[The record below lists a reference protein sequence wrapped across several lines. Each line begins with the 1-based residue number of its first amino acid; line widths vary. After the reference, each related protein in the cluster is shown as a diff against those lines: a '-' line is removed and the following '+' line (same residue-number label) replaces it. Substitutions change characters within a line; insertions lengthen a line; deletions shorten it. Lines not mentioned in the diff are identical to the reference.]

1 MSDKP
6 VHIALTFDFD
16 AMSGWIAMGA
26 KSPSLI
32 SRGEFGAI
40 GVGRVLALLGSL
52 DLPATFFVPGHT
64 AAAFPRVVAAI
75 LEAGHEIGHHGWVH
89 ENPAQ
94 LTPERE
100 RQALERGLE
109 ALEEHGGVRP
119 QGYRSPAWD
128 NSPHTIPLL
137 VEYGFRY
144 ESSLMAGDFEPY
156 WCRVGDRWTT
166 TGPYE
171 FGRPVDL
178 VELPV
183 AWHLDDVPHFEYIA
197 APQLLSTGLH
207 HPDAVEHVWKSEF
220 EYLYTNIGAGILT
233 LTMHPEVIGRGHRM
247 LMLQRVLEYMLEHPR
262 VRFTSAGPFV
272 EGWRAGRRPALPG
285 YLS

>member
-1 MSDKP
+1 MDKSK
-6 VHIALTFDFD
+6 VHVALTFDFD

-26 KSPSLI
+26 TSPSLV

-40 GVGRVLALLGSL
+40 GVRRVLELLGAL
-52 DLPATFFVPGHT
+52 GLPATFFVPGHT
-64 AAAFPRVVAAI
+64 AAAFPRIVAAI

-89 ENPAQ
+89 ENPAK
-94 LTPERE
+94 LAPDRE
-100 RQALERGLE
+100 RWALERGL
-109 ALEEHGGVRP
+109 AAIEEHGGVRP
-119 QGYRSPAWD
+119 RGYRSPAWD
-128 NSPHTIPLL
+128 NSPDTIPLL

-156 WCRVGDRWTT
+156 WCRVGDRWTV

-197 APQLLSTGLH
+197 APHLLSTGLH
-207 HPDAVEHVWKSEF
+207 QPDAVEQVWTGEF
-220 EYLYTNIGAGILT
+220 DYLTQRVGSGVLT

-247 LMLQRVLEYMLEHPR
+247 LMLERVLEYFLEHPQ
-262 VRFTSAGPFV
+262 VQFTSCGPYV
-272 EGWRAGRRPALPG
+272 EAWRDGRSPSLPG
-285 YLS
+285 YVS